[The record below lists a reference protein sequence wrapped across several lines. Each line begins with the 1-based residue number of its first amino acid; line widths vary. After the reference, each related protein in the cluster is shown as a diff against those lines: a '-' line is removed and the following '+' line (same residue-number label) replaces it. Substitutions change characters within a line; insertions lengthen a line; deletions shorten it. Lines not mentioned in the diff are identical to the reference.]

1 MTATAPPAS
10 PGPAAVTPAVPGPW
24 RRATRAVL
32 QALWRHPWILTATAA
47 GILLAVPTLGG
58 PLTGGDLAAQE
69 FRAWLSGRGAVL
81 WDNHW
86 YSGHP
91 LAGYSLLFPPVADL
105 VGTRVLGAV
114 TCVCSAALFSALV
127 NGPGLAGPAAM
138 PEPARPDRAG
148 RVAALW
154 FAVACLGQ
162 LVIGQLP
169 FGLGVT
175 LGLAALLVVRR
186 GARPVHA
193 AAAAGLAAACS
204 LASPL
209 AGAFL
214 LMLGLAWWLDVGWRR
229 AAPLAGAGAGVVAA
243 WLFGEG
249 GYFPF
254 PLSSLLTVLGFC
266 LAGPLLVR
274 DLAPALRLGLLLYGA
289 SSLVIFAVPNPVGG
303 NAARLGAVAA
313 GPVAALVLG
322 RRGRW
327 LTLLAVA
334 VPLLCW
340 QLWPIGTALSRSVGD
355 PSSRAEYYAGLTTF
369 LRSQDPALGPVEVPT
384 LRQHWE
390 AWFVPRSYPL
400 ARGWER
406 QQDLRDNE
414 VLYRDD
420 LTAPQL
426 RDWLRDKGIG
436 FVALADA
443 PLDHWSRRE
452 AALLREQAGGGADPW
467 LTPVWS
473 DAHWQVWRVQGSPGL
488 ATGARLTDLGLDS
501 FALRF
506 DAAGEATV
514 RLHWNPFWH
523 TASGACL
530 TRSPDGRTLVRAAG
544 PGEVRVDT
552 RFTLAALLTRPT
564 GTC

>member
-1 MTATAPPAS
+1 VTATTRPTGGPDLDLPAPGRA
-10 PGPAAVTPAVPGPW
+10 
-24 RRATRAVL
+24 RRAVRAVL
-32 QALWRHPWILTATAA
+32 QALWRHPWILTALAA
-47 GILLAVPTLGG
+47 GLLLVLPAFGG

-69 FRAWLSGRGAVL
+69 FRSWLAGNGALL
-81 WDNHW
+81 WDNYW
-86 YSGHP
+86 YTGHP
-91 LAGYSLLFPPVADL
+91 LAGYSLVFPPLAAL
-105 VGTRVLGAV
+105 LGTRVLGALTV
-114 TCVCSAALFSALV
+114 VASAALFSALV
-127 NGPGLAGPAAM
+127 NGPGGPGPDGV

-148 RVAALW
+148 RIAALW

-175 LGLAALLVVRR
+175 AGLAALVVARR
-186 GARPVHA
+186 AARPWHGA
-193 AAAAGLAAACS
+193 AAALLAAVSS

-214 LMLGLAWWLDVGWRR
+214 LMIGLAWSRQAGLRR
-229 AAPLAGAGAGVVAA
+229 ALPLGGAGAGVLTA

-254 PLSSLLTVLGFC
+254 PLASLLTVLGFC
-266 LAGPLLVR
+266 VAGPLLVR
-274 DLAPALRLGLLLYGA
+274 DLGPGLRWGLALYA
-289 SSLVIFAVPNPVGG
+289 TSSLAIFAVPNPVGG

-327 LTLLAVA
+327 VTLVLVA

-355 PSSRAEYYAGLTTF
+355 PSSGAGYYAGLNAF
-369 LRSQDPALGPVEVPT
+369 LRTQDPALGPVEVPT

-390 AWFVPRSYPL
+390 SWYVPRTYPL

-406 QQDLRDNE
+406 QQDLKDNE

-420 LTAPQL
+420 LTAEQL
-426 RDWLRDKGIG
+426 RDWLQRKGIG

-443 PLDHWSRRE
+443 PLDHWSKRE
-452 AALLREQAGGGADPW
+452 ASLLRRVSVSSGSEQW
-467 LTPVWS
+467 LVPVWK
-473 DAHWQVWRVQGSPGL
+473 DPHWQVWQVAGSPGL
-488 ATGARLTDLGLDS
+488 VSGARMTSLGVDDVT
-501 FALRF
+501 LRF

-514 RLHWNPFWH
+514 RLHWTPFWRVV
-523 TASGACL
+523 SGAACVS
-530 TRSPDGRTLVRAAG
+530 RSPDGRTLVRATG
-544 PGEVRVDT
+544 PGEVKVAARL
-552 RFTLAALLTRPT
+552 TLGALLTRPT
-564 GTC
+564 TTC